1 LKLII
6 CHGGKSKLNAAKWI
20 WILGMPTIALLFKAG
35 ERNVRMPL
43 AFSPTNF
50 VPGWAKAPKKI
61 IHFLNPRTD
70 VRGNKKT
77 YPPKGNLFCHINL
90 HFFILDLLV
99 LIFSWKPPSPKGEHQ
114 Y

>member
-1 LKLII
+1 
-6 CHGGKSKLNAAKWI
+6 LNAAKWK
-20 WILGMPTIALLFKAG
+20 WILGMPTIALLFRAG

-77 YPPKGNLFCHINL
+77 YPPKGNLFCHNNL